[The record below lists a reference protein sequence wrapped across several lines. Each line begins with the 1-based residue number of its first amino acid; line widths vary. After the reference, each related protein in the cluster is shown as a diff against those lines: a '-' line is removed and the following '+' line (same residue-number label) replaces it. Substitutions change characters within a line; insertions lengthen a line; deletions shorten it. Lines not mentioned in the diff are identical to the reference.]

1 MKHEDPEFIIDQ
13 IIEKVG
19 KNLVVGTPLAVGKPN
34 HLLNALYNRV
44 KNNPDLNLKIFTA
57 LTLDKPKG
65 KSLLEKRFLEP
76 MAERVFGDYPDL
88 DYEQDRQAGTLP
100 PNVDILEFYFPAG
113 RFMHNDYAQQNYI
126 CSNYTHVARDMMDAG
141 VNVLLQMVSEGTF
154 EGRECYS
161 LSSNP
166 DITLDLIRLMQKR
179 YSDDGTPIAFA
190 AQVNQN
196 LPFMFGDALVNR
208 NTFDFVLVNAELEY
222 KIFGPPKMAVT
233 DRDFLIGLYIST
245 LIKDGGELQVGI
257 GTIGDALV
265 YALLLRHQRNDDYLA
280 LLRGF
285 EIMEKFGS
293 VIDRIGGTAPFEEGL
308 FAASEMVV
316 DGFMELYNAGIIKR
330 KVYDDLV
337 IQRLIN
343 EGSIDETVTPGTL
356 DLILMRKGIHK
367 IITETDFEYLQKFG
381 IFRRNLSYL
390 DGEITTPEGNKLSN
404 DLTNLDNRE
413 HIYEH
418 CLGDKL
424 TNANVIQGGFF
435 LGSQSFYD
443 WLRNLNDEDRRLIN
457 MKSVQSINQ
466 LYGHEEIDRLHR
478 KDARFV
484 NTCLMMTLSGSAI
497 SDGLENNRLISGVGG
512 QYNFVAM
519 AQELPDGHSIL
530 NLRSTRITGKGETS
544 SIVWNYGHMT
554 IPRHLRDIV
563 VTEFGIADLRGK
575 TDQEIVHRLLDIT
588 DSRFQ
593 QALVESAKGNG
604 KISSDYTIS
613 PAFRQ
618 NRAEEIS
625 GKLGK
630 YKELGLFKAFPF
642 GTDLTEEEI
651 FIGKALKI
659 LKKKKQNMPV
669 MIATILK
676 AFLTRAD
683 PKPYRKYLE
692 RMGLEKAGCFE
703 EKLYQKLLTYE
714 FSNFEKTH

>member
-1 MKHEDPEFIIDQ
+1 MKHEDPEFIIDR
-13 IIEKVG
+13 IIEIVG
-19 KNLVVGTPLAVGKPN
+19 RNLVVGTPLAIGKPN
-34 HLLNALYNRV
+34 HLLNTLYNRV

-65 KSLLEKRFLEP
+65 RSLLEKRFLEP
-76 MAERVFGDYPDL
+76 IAERVFGDYPDL

-100 PNVDILEFYFPAG
+100 PNVDIIEFYFPAG
-113 RFMHNDYAQQNYI
+113 RLLHNDYAQQNYI

-166 DITLDLIRLMQKR
+166 DVALDLIRMMQKR
-179 YSDDGTPIAFA
+179 YSDDGTPFAFA
-190 AQVNQN
+190 AQLNKN

-208 NTFDFVLVNAELEY
+208 NTFDFVLDNADLEY
-222 KIFGPPKMAVT
+222 KIFGPPKLAVS

-245 LIKDGGELQVGI
+245 LIRDGGELQVGI
-257 GTIGDALV
+257 GAIGDALV
-265 YALLLRHQRNDDYLA
+265 YTLLLRHQRNDEYLA
-280 LLRGF
+280 LLRDF

-316 DGFMELYNAGIIKR
+316 DGFMELFKAGIIKR

-343 EGSIDETVTPGTL
+343 EGSIDETVTPSTL
-356 DLILMRKGIHK
+356 DLILMRRGIHEV
-367 IITETDFEYLQKFG
+367 ITETDFEYLQKFG
-381 IFRRNLSYL
+381 IFRRNLDYS
-390 DGEITTPEGNKLSN
+390 DGEITTPEGNTLSN
-404 DLTNLDNRE
+404 DLTDLDNRE
-413 HIYEH
+413 RIYEH

-424 TNANVIQGGFF
+424 TNANVIQGAFF
-435 LGSQSFYD
+435 LGSQEFYD
-443 WLRNLNDEDRRLIN
+443 WLRNLSDEDRRLIN

-478 KDARFV
+478 RDARFV
-484 NTCLMMTLSGSAI
+484 NTCLMMTLSGSAV

-575 TDQEIVHRLLDIT
+575 TDQEIVQRLLDIT

-593 QALVESAKGNG
+593 QALLESAKSNG

-613 PAFRQ
+613 STFRQ
-618 NRAEEIS
+618 NRVEKIS

-630 YKELGLFKAFPF
+630 YKELGLFEVFPF

-659 LKKKKQNMPV
+659 LRKKKQNKPL
-669 MIATILK
+669 MIATVLK
-676 AFLTRAD
+676 AFLTGVD
-683 PKPYRKYLE
+683 PNRYRIYLE
-692 RMGLEKAGCFE
+692 RMGLEKADCFE

-714 FSNFEKTH
+714 FSNFDKTR

>member
-1 MKHEDPEFIIDQ
+1 MRYEDPELIIDH
-13 IIEKVG
+13 IIDKVG
-19 KNLVVGTPLAVGKPN
+19 KNLVVGTPLALGKPN

-44 KNNPDLNLKIFTA
+44 KSNPELNLKIFTA

-65 KSLLEKRFLEP
+65 KSLLEERFLEP
-76 MAERVFGDYPDL
+76 MTERVFGDYPDL

-113 RFMHNDYAQQNYI
+113 RLLHNDYAQQNYI

-166 DITLDLIRLMQKR
+166 DVTLDLIRLMQKR
-179 YSDDGTPIAFA
+179 YSDNGIPFAFA

-196 LPFMFGDALVNR
+196 LPFMFGDALVAR
-208 NTFDFVLVNAELEY
+208 DTFDFVLANPDLEY

-245 LIKDGGELQVGI
+245 LIRDGGELQVGI
-257 GTIGDALV
+257 GAIGDALV
-265 YALLLRHQRNDDYLA
+265 YALLLRHQQNDVYQA
-280 LLRGF
+280 LLSDFG
-285 EIMEKFGS
+285 IVEKFGA
-293 VIDRIGGTAPFEEGL
+293 VIDRIGGTGPFEAGL

-316 DGFMELYNAGIIKR
+316 DGFMELYNAGIVKR

-343 EGSIDETVTPGTL
+343 EEKIDDVVTPATL
-356 DLILMRKGIHK
+356 DLILMRKGIHEV
-367 IITETDFEYLQKFG
+367 ITETDFEYLQKFG
-381 IFRRNLSYL
+381 VFRRNLSL
-390 DGEITTPEGNKLSN
+390 RDGVIE
-404 DLTNLDNRE
+404 
-413 HIYEH
+413 Y

-424 TNANVIQGGFF
+424 TNADVIQGAFF
-435 LGSQSFYD
+435 LGSQEFYD

-457 MKSVQSINQ
+457 MKSVQGINQ
-466 LYGHEEIDRLHR
+466 LYGHETIDRLHR

-484 NTCLMMTLSGSAI
+484 NTCLMMTLSGSAV

-519 AQELPDGHSIL
+519 AQELPDGRSIL
-530 NLRSTRITGKGETS
+530 NLRSTRITGKGENS
-544 SIVWNYGHMT
+544 SIVWNYGHVT

-563 VTEFGIADLRGK
+563 VTEYGIADLRGQ
-575 TDQEIVHRLLDIT
+575 TDQEIMHRLLDIT
-588 DSRFQ
+588 DSRYQ
-593 QALVESAKGNG
+593 QELLETAKSNG
-604 KISSDYTIS
+604 KIGKDYTIS
-613 PAFRQ
+613 AVFSE
-618 NRAEEIS
+618 NRVEDIS
-625 GKLGK
+625 RKLGK
-630 YKELGLFKAFPF
+630 YKDLGLFKTFPF

-651 FIGKALKI
+651 YVGRALKI
-659 LKKKKQNMPV
+659 LKKKKQNTPV

-676 AFLTRAD
+676 AFLTRTD
-683 PKPYRKYLE
+683 PSPYRKYLQ
-692 RMGLEKAGCFE
+692 RMGLDEADSFE
-703 EKLYQKLLTYE
+703 EKLYQKLLVYE
-714 FSNFEKTH
+714 FSNFEKAN

>member
-1 MKHEDPEFIIDQ
+1 MRDDNPELIIDQ
-13 IIEKVG
+13 IIDKVG
-19 KNLVVGTPLAVGKPN
+19 KDLVVGAPLAAGKPN
-34 HLLNALYNRV
+34 HLLNAMYKRA

-65 KSLLEKRFLEP
+65 KSLLEKRFFEP

-113 RFMHNDYAQQNYI
+113 KYLHNDYAQQNYI

-141 VNVLLQMVSEGTF
+141 VNVGLQMVSRGTF

-166 DITLDLIRLMQKR
+166 DVTLDLIRLMQKR
-179 YSDDGTPIAFA
+179 YSDDGTPFVLA

-208 NTFDFVLVNAELEY
+208 DTFDFVLVNADLEY
-222 KIFGPPKMAVT
+222 RIFGPPKMAVS

-245 LIKDGGELQVGI
+245 LIRDGGELQVGI
-257 GTIGDALV
+257 GAIGDALV
-265 YALLLRHQRNDDYLA
+265 YALLLRHRQNDVYQE
-280 LLRGF
+280 LLKNFG
-285 EIMEKFGS
+285 IIEKFGA
-293 VIDRIGGTAPFEEGL
+293 VIDKMGGTAPFTEGL

-316 DGFMELYNAGIIKR
+316 DGFMELFEAGIIKR

-343 EGSIDETVTPGTL
+343 ERKIDETITPETL

-367 IITETDFEYLQKFG
+367 TITESDFDYLRKFG
-381 IFRRNLSYL
+381 IFRGNLQFADDKIL
-390 DGEITTPEGNKLSN
+390 TPEGETLSN
-404 DLTNLDNRE
+404 DLNDLDNRE
-413 HIYEH
+413 RIYNY
-418 CLGDKL
+418 CLGKKL
-424 TNANVIQGGFF
+424 KNADVIHGGFF
-435 LGSQSFYD
+435 LGCQKFYD
-443 WLRNLNDEDRRLIN
+443 WLKNLSEEDRRLIN

-484 NTCLMMTLSGSAI
+484 NTCMMMTLNGSAV
-497 SDGLENNRLISGVGG
+497 SDGLDNNLVISGVGG

-519 AQELPDGHSIL
+519 AQALPDGRSIL

-544 SIVWNYGHMT
+544 TIVWNYGHTT

-563 VTEFGIADLRGK
+563 VTEFGIVDLRGK
-575 TDQEIVHRLLDIT
+575 TDQEIMQQLINIT

-593 QALVESAKGNG
+593 QELVDVAKQNG
-604 KISSDYTIS
+604 KINSDYTIS
-613 PAFRQ
+613 ATFRQ
-618 NRAEEIS
+618 NRVDEIS
-625 GKLGK
+625 SKLGK
-630 YKELGLFKAFPF
+630 YKERGLFNAFPF

-651 FIGKALKI
+651 FIGRALKI
-659 LKKKKQNMPV
+659 LKKKKQNSLT
-669 MIATILK
+669 ILATILK
-676 AFLTRAD
+676 AFLTPVD
-683 PKPYRKYLE
+683 QKPYRKYLQ
-692 RMGLEKAGCFE
+692 RMQLEKTDNFE
-703 EKLYQKLLTYE
+703 EKLYQKLLAYE
-714 FSNFEKTH
+714 FSQFGNSN